1 MSGNDIA
8 RVYASSLIDVGR
20 DNDALQVVEEEMEFL
35 INLYREED
43 DFQNF
48 LTNPGFS
55 REQKDDLIDRVFK
68 GNLSEHTVN
77 FLHLLIENDRQVLL
91 EEIYESCLEQLD
103 EIYRRMRVVV
113 TTSKALNEE
122 MRSSIMKRLKDVYD
136 REIILEEK
144 VDESILGGI
153 QITLGDLVIDGSLA
167 KDLKNIRNNL
177 ITRKIRSE
185 VAYED

>member
-8 RVYASSLIDVGR
+8 RVYASSLIDVAR
-20 DNDALQVVEEEMEFL
+20 DKDSLQLIEEEMAFL
-35 INLYREED
+35 VNLYKEED

-55 REQKDDLIDRVFK
+55 RGQKDDLIDRVFK
-68 GNLSEHTVN
+68 GNLSEYTVN

-91 EEIYESCLEQLD
+91 EEVYDSCLEQID
-103 EIYRRMRVVV
+103 DIYKRMRVLV
-113 TTSKALNEE
+113 TTSTGLTDG
-122 MRSSIMKRLKDVYD
+122 MRSSIIQRLKDVYD

-153 QITLGDLVIDGSLA
+153 QLTLGDLVIDGSLA